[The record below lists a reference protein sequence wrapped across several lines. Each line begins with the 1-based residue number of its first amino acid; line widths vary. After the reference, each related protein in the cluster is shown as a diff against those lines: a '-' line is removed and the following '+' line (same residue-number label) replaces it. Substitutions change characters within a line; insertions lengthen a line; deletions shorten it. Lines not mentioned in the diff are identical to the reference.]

1 MRLISVYS
9 VPFVDNFGLCVD
21 ESECVC
27 IHIGAYAVCV
37 CAYILLVCHTK
48 LMQRLS
54 NFS

>member
-27 IHIGAYAVCV
+27 IHICAYAVCV